1 MAQTKAKAKENKSA
15 DEESET
21 KSGTD
26 GAENEAASQT
36 DSEEESGTGKQEI
49 ASEETGRIPYH
60 QTERASEPVGGS
72 IERNDDYT
80 PEGYDAAASDIERL
94 LDKMA
99 ERAACTQLENE
110 RLRELNEVAK
120 GISYGNVHAGVSI
133 QVNRISEVKE
143 EMVEQYDAI
152 SGPLLTISRQLQKSL
167 MQQLKDQRRGGKQT
181 GHVGSENPGAGV
193 ETQPL

>member
-1 MAQTKAKAKENKSA
+1 MGSLGDGVKKVLLAGIGTAAVTAEKSKE
-15 DEESET
+15 
-21 KSGTD
+21 
-26 GAENEAASQT
+26 
-36 DSEEESGTGKQEI
+36 
-49 ASEETGRIPYH
+49 
-60 QTERASEPVGGS
+60 V
-72 IERNDDYT
+72 
-80 PEGYDAAASDIERL
+80 

-167 MQQLKDQRRGGKQT
+167 MQQLLFGG
-181 GHVGSENPGAGV
+181 
-193 ETQPL
+193 